1 MIESRASQSS
11 PPPVIRDARTGDL
24 PAVIALDEGIT
35 NLAKPDYWN
44 DLFQRYSAR
53 PDEQFFLVAEHGE
66 TVVGF
71 ITGEIRAWEFGA
83 PPCGWVIVVG
93 VATGTRLGGVGGRM
107 LAGLCDRFRRAGVT
121 RVRTLPAR
129 NNHLLLSFFRS
140 QGMMAGPSIELE
152 MNLETGAVAEPAK

>member
-1 MIESRASQSS
+1 MIEATARKSF
-11 PPPVIRDARTGDL
+11 PPPLIRDAVSGDL
-24 PAVIALDEGIT
+24 AAVIALDEEIT
-35 NLAKPDYWN
+35 KLAKPDYWN
-44 DLFQRYSAR
+44 DLFQRYGAR
-53 PDEQFFLVAEHGE
+53 PDERFFLVAERTD

-93 VATGTRLGGVGGRM
+93 VAPGTRLGGVGGRM

-121 RVRTLPAR
+121 QVRTLPAR
-129 NNHLLLSFFRS
+129 DNHLLLSFFRS

-152 MNLETGAVAEPAK
+152 MNLESGSTAEPAI